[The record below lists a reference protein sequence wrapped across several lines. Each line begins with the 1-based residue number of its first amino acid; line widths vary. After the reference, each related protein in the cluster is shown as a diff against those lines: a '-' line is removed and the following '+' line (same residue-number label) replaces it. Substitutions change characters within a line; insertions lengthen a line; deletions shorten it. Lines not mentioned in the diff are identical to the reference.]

1 MPYILSPPITTKMPG
16 MWMEGTPYEKE
27 ELYSIQPGKLPPVN
41 YDKHIL
47 KSHSLTH
54 AEAQL
59 HVEENGHGI
68 DHYFKNP
75 GVYFGRTIVVRLP
88 GNNYKELPT
97 KNGIYHWEVTRQEL
111 EENLNRVLA
120 MVGGKCTKLILTSEF
135 YPQNEEGFHDPNYVL
150 TLSVEAAQY
159 LVGFEGF
166 NLYGTSW
173 KSSDF
178 KPGSPERP
186 IHKILLEKAAIF
198 ELLDM
203 KNVPEGEYFFVG
215 FPLRIQGASE
225 SPACPVLF
233 TKTEIQF

>member
-1 MPYILSPPITTKMPG
+1 MKMPG

-47 KSHSLTH
+47 KAHSLTH

-59 HVEENGHGI
+59 HVVKDGYSI
-68 DHYFKNP
+68 DHYFQTP
-75 GVYFGRTIVVRLP
+75 QFYFGKTIVVRLE
-88 GNNYKELPT
+88 GNKYKEIPGG
-97 KNGIYHWEVTRQEL
+97 NGLHHWEVSLDEIKTNVE
-111 EENLNRVLA
+111 RVLKKI
-120 MVGGKCTKLILTSEF
+120 GSGSCQKLLLTTEF
-135 YPQNEEGFHDPNYVL
+135 YPKNSEGFHDPNYVL
-150 TLSVEAAQY
+150 TLSPQAAEY
-159 LVGFEGF
+159 LVNLEGF
-166 NLYGTSW
+166 NMYGTSW

-198 ELLDM
+198 ELLDL
-203 KNVPEGEYFFVG
+203 KEVPEGEYFFVG

-233 TKTEIQF
+233 TKNEINF